1 MTQEKST
8 SNRLLKG
15 TLILTAA
22 GMVVKV
28 IGSLNWIILSRVLG
42 GEGIGLYQ
50 MAFPL
55 YLLALSLSTAGIPV
69 AISILTAEKIAK
81 NDVLGRRQL
90 FRASFCFLTA
100 TGLILSLAMYWGAA
114 WLIDAGFIRDG
125 RAYYSL
131 LALSPAVFLV
141 TLIAGLRGYLQ
152 GWQYMTPTAVSQIVE
167 QLFRVM
173 AMLFF
178 ASLLLPQGLAF
189 AAGGAS
195 LGAAAGAA
203 AGLAVLLYYYA
214 RLRRQEKTISAAA
227 TPTAQPTES
236 LGRLFK
242 RLFKLALPVS
252 LASLML
258 PVVANLDLLI
268 VPVRLEAAGYSI
280 TQATELFGYLTGMGV
295 PLVNLATMM
304 TAALATSIVP
314 SVSAVASLGQKHEVQ
329 ERITTAM
336 RMTNLVIFP
345 ASGALYVLAVPVA
358 TVVYGAPQAGDVIQ
372 VLAFGVYLLGVHQV
386 TTGVLQGL
394 GRPTLPVVNMGLAA
408 VVKIVLNYVLTAIPS
423 LGICGAAWATNAD
436 FGVAALLNYYWIS
449 RHTGFRTDWA
459 ELGKTILATLLM
471 SAAIYEAFVFLL
483 PYNIPIAWLLLP
495 LILLATVLYAAIL
508 LACGGLTLAD
518 AERVPFL
525 GHRLASLLLRLRLK
539 K

>member
-1 MTQEKST
+1 
-8 SNRLLKG
+8 
-15 TLILTAA
+15 
-22 GMVVKV
+22 
-28 IGSLNWIILSRVLG
+28 
-42 GEGIGLYQ
+42 
-50 MAFPL
+50 
-55 YLLALSLSTAGIPV
+55 
-69 AISILTAEKIAK
+69 
-81 NDVLGRRQL
+81 
-90 FRASFCFLTA
+90 
-100 TGLILSLAMYWGAA
+100 MYWGAA

-141 TLIAGLRGYLQ
+141 TLITGLRGYLQ

-173 AMLFF
+173 AMLLP
-178 ASLLLPQGLAF
+178 ACCCPQGLAF
-189 AAGGAS
+189 AAGGTS

-214 RLRRQEKTISAAA
+214 RLRRQEKSVEAA

-314 SVSAVASLGQKHEVQ
+314 SVSAVVSLGQKN
-329 ERITTAM
+329 TKCK
-336 RMTNLVIFP
+336 N
-345 ASGALYVLAVPVA
+345 ALP
-358 TVVYGAPQAGDVIQ
+358 
-372 VLAFGVYLLGVHQV
+372 
-386 TTGVLQGL
+386 
-394 GRPTLPVVNMGLAA
+394 RPCA
-408 VVKIVLNYVLTAIPS
+408 
-423 LGICGAAWATNAD
+423 
-436 FGVAALLNYYWIS
+436 
-449 RHTGFRTDWA
+449 
-459 ELGKTILATLLM
+459 
-471 SAAIYEAFVFLL
+471 
-483 PYNIPIAWLLLP
+483 
-495 LILLATVLYAAIL
+495 
-508 LACGGLTLAD
+508 
-518 AERVPFL
+518 
-525 GHRLASLLLRLRLK
+525 
-539 K
+539 